1 MRYMEKKEVIRIENV
16 CKNYITE
23 SHTVKGLDEV
33 SLTVFQNDYIAIMG
47 PSGSGKSTLMNIIG
61 CLDSIDSG
69 VYLLNGRDV
78 RGLDDDSL
86 AEVRNREIGFV
97 FQSFNL
103 LPGYTA
109 LENVELPLVYRGVPP
124 RQRRQM
130 AMEVLQ
136 KVQLAD
142 RVDHLPEQLS
152 GGQRQRVALARALV
166 TRPSIILADEPTGNL
181 DSATSKEIMSIF
193 EQLYN
198 DSCTIIVVTHEK
210 EIAQCARKVVFLKD
224 GKIDKIINN

>member
-1 MRYMEKKEVIRIENV
+1 MEKKEVICIKSV

-23 SHTVKGLDEV
+23 SHTVKALDEV

-47 PSGSGKSTLMNIIG
+47 PSGSGKSTLMNVIG

-69 VYLLNGRDV
+69 LYLLNGTDV
-78 RGLDDDSL
+78 RTLDDDSL
-86 AEVRNREIGFV
+86 ALVRNREIGFV

-103 LPGYTA
+103 LPGYTV
-109 LENVELPLVYRGVPP
+109 LENVELPLVYRGVPSRER
-124 RQRRQM
+124 RQR
-130 AMEVLQ
+130 AMEVLD
-136 KVQLAD
+136 KVQLSD
-142 RVDHLPEQLS
+142 RLDHLPEQLS
-152 GGQRQRVALARALV
+152 GGQRQRVAIARALV
-166 TRPSIILADEPTGNL
+166 GKPSIILADEPTGNL

-198 DSCTIIVVTHEK
+198 DFCTIIVVTHEN

-224 GKIDKIINN
+224 GKIDRIINN